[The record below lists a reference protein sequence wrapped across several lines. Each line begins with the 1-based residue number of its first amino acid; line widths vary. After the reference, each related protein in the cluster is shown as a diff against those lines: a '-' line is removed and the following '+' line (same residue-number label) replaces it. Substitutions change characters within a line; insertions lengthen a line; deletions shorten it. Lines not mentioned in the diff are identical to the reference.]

1 MMIDNTSISL
11 KQMRTII
18 KAIYSAPNASK
29 FSLSLHRIHESSIFI
44 VILSGLGIILNLFAP
59 SPQLSYL
66 LFFLACFC
74 YFLGDALFGPFGMAA
89 AMYVVYKIGIYRFE
103 LNEDISQITV
113 KKNNVIYSIDWNYS
127 FTYPEED
134 AFIFIASPKNKRLRN
149 RLIKTRPFIVLKS
162 QCTLDEYMLL
172 ENRFQESSKQV
183 ADN

>member
-74 YFLGDALFGPFGMAA
+74 YFLGDALFGPFGMVA
-89 AMYVVYKIGIYRFE
+89 AMYAVYKIGIYRFE

-172 ENRFQESSKQV
+172 ENRFKESSKQV

>member
-1 MMIDNTSISL
+1 MTKMIISCMVLVSLICSGCVSDTQSDYLPVTEESYMVKSEITDDEWLMML
-11 KQMRTII
+11 V
-18 KAIYSAPNASK
+18 
-29 FSLSLHRIHESSIFI
+29 FVL
-44 VILSGLGIILNLFAP
+44 

-127 FTYPEED
+127 FAYPEKD
-134 AFIFIASPKNKRLRN
+134 AFIFMASPKKSTQSV
-149 RLIKTRPFIVLKS
+149 KTIGSSDVRRIFNCPFL
-162 QCTLDEYMLL
+162 Y
-172 ENRFQESSKQV
+172 SSMT
-183 ADN
+183 

>member
-134 AFIFIASPKNKRLRN
+134 AFIFRASPKNKRLRN

>member
-1 MMIDNTSISL
+1 
-11 KQMRTII
+11 MRTII

-89 AMYVVYKIGIYRFE
+89 AMYAVYKIGIYRFE

-172 ENRFQESSKQV
+172 QNRFKESSKQV